1 MKKALEWLEKYRMIE
16 KEEKITVGVSGGADS
31 ICLLFVL
38 KSYQQQHPFS
48 MEVVHV
54 EHGIRGKESLEDAAF
69 VRTVCEG
76 LGVPFHLEQVD
87 VKELARREGL
97 SLEEAGRMARYRA
110 FEKWREKTGACKTA
124 VAHNADDQA
133 ETILW
138 NLIRGTGLKGLGGI
152 LPVNGPVIRP
162 LLGCTRQEIEA
173 WLGDRGISYRTDAT
187 NLEEIYTRN
196 KLRRKVIPY
205 LEREL
210 NPRASR
216 HIAMAGERIWRA
228 DAYLRGQAVEKAAR
242 IGKVGEG
249 EARLN
254 RELLLSEERIMQEY
268 LIRWALEQAGGG
280 LKDISAG
287 HVEDLLKLA
296 AAQSGACIHLPGN
309 RRGICSGPWLT
320 VTCKSGERKQPPEPV
335 SLPLPGEASWGSFLV
350 ETRVEE
356 YQGQIIPRNEYT
368 KWFDYDTIKDTVY
381 LRSRRQGDYLI
392 GDALGS
398 RRKLKKYFI
407 DEKIPR
413 EERDQVLLLAEG
425 SHVLWCV
432 GYRISE
438 AYKITKETR
447 RILVVQV
454 QEVKDE

>member
-1 MKKALEWLEKYRMIE
+1 MKKALEWLERYQMIE

-38 KSYQQQHPFS
+38 KKYQKQHPFS

-54 EHGIRGKESLEDAAF
+54 EHGLRGEESLEDAAF
-69 VRTVCEG
+69 VQKICET
-76 LGVPFHLEQVD
+76 LGVPFHLERVD
-87 VKELARREGL
+87 VKELGRSEGL
-97 SLEEAGRMARYRA
+97 SPEEAGRMARYRA
-110 FEKWREKTGACKTA
+110 FEKWRKHIGATKTA

-138 NLIRGTGLKGLGGI
+138 NLIRGTGLKGLTGI
-152 LPVNGPVIRP
+152 QPVNGPIIRP

-173 WLGDRGISYRTDAT
+173 WLSDRRISYRTDAT
-187 NLEEIYTRN
+187 NLEEVYTRN

-216 HIAMAGERIWRA
+216 HIAMAGERIGRA
-228 DAYLRGQAVEKAAR
+228 DAYLRRQALQRAAR
-242 IGKVGEG
+242 IGKKREG

-254 RELLLSEERIMQEY
+254 RELLLSEEPILQEY
-268 LIRWALEQAGGG
+268 LVRWAVEQVEGG
-280 LKDISAG
+280 LKDINAG

-296 AAQSGACIHLPGN
+296 AGQSGSCIHLPGN
-309 RRGICSGPWLT
+309 RRGICSGPWLI
-320 VTCKSGERKQPPEPV
+320 VTSNSGERRQPPEPV
-335 SLPLPGEASWGSFLV
+335 PLPIPGKVQWGDFLV
-350 ETRVEE
+350 ETHVEE
-356 YQGQIIPRNEYT
+356 YWGQRIPRNEYT
-368 KWFDYDTIKDTVY
+368 KWFDYDTSKNTVY
-381 LRSRRQGDYLI
+381 LRSRQRGDYLI

-413 EERDQVLLLAEG
+413 EERDWILLVTEE

-432 GYRISE
+432 GHRISE
-438 AYKITKETR
+438 AYKITEDTR